1 VQHGGSVSGRPR
13 TYDITTS
20 ARARSQN
27 QYRVFLIGYD
37 ESHKGSGKVDVD
49 SKVLARSAVK
59 TSLNLAMEDLLR
71 KTQEE
76 LWKD

>member
-1 VQHGGSVSGRPR
+1 MQHGGSISGRPR

-27 QYRVFLIGYD
+27 QFRVFLIGYD
-37 ESHKGSGKVDVD
+37 EAHKNPGKVDID
-49 SKVLARSAVK
+49 SKVIQRSGIK